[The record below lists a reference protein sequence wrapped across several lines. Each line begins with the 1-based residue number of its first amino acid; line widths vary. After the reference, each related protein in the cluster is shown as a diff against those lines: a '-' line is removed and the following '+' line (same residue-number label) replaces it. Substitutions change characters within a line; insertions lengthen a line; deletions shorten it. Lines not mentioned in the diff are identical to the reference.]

1 MIPEESIDFIAGLI
15 RATEAPNGT
24 WYVGLFENNYV
35 PDSASKAADIPATIV
50 ECTAYSEAARP
61 AWNHAYDGTSV
72 LDNLAS
78 KAQFTFSANKRLY
91 GAFVIS
97 TSTKGAGSGRLL
109 QIARFATPIDV
120 VSGEVFSCAAI
131 LPLISTSL

>member
-1 MIPEESIDFIAGLI
+1 MISQESVDFIAGLI
-15 RATEAPNGT
+15 RATQAPTGS

-35 PDSASKAADIPATIV
+35 PDSTSAAADIPATIV
-50 ECTAYSEAARP
+50 ECTAYSGATRP
-61 AWNHAYDGTSV
+61 AWTHAYDGVSSI
-72 LDNLAS
+72 DNLAA

-97 TSTKGAGSGRLL
+97 TSTKGSGSGKLL
-109 QIARFATPIDV
+109 HIARFATPIDV

-131 LPLISTSL
+131 LPLIPTSL